1 MELIIQ
7 WFWVVKLFLALFT
20 IYVVYKAAIQYLFK
34 SKFWNIAA
42 VIAVLL
48 AFIQPVKMDVQTK
61 TTTDYANQQIKSNKV
76 LPPKVTDNS
85 FSQSQKLDGITK
97 EDLK

>member
-1 MELIIQ
+1 MIQ
-7 WFWVVKLFLALFT
+7 WFWVVKLIVALLT
-20 IYVVYKAAIQYLFK
+20 IGVVYKATIQHSFQSKLWNTVAI
-34 SKFWNIAA
+34 
-42 VIAVLL
+42 IAVLL

-61 TTTDYANQQIKSNKV
+61 NVTNHANQQISKNKV